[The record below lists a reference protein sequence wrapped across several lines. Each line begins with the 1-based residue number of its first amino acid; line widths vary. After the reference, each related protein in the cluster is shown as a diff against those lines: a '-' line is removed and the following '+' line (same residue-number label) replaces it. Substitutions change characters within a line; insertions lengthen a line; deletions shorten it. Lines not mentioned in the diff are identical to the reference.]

1 MIDWAAFAI
10 VAVAALV
17 SASVVVS
24 LFAFGLRLL
33 NVGRG
38 VDADDSPDTIE
49 TTPSGSISV
58 VSAQPE
64 GRPRWASIAA
74 IACFALCSLAVL
86 FGIYLIVPFFHAS

>member
-10 VAVAALV
+10 VALAALV

-38 VDADDSPDTIE
+38 VDADDAPGAVE
-49 TTPSGSISV
+49 TTASGSTSV
-58 VSAQPE
+58 VPQVG
-64 GRPRWASIAA
+64 GRPRWATIAA
-74 IACFALCSLAVL
+74 VACFALCSLAVL
-86 FGIYLIVPFFHAS
+86 FGIYLIVPFFHAG